1 MLRLAASALDKV
13 ANNFIMAEGIVV
25 EGKTV
30 EELEREIT
38 CGICQEHYTEPKVLP
53 CLHYYCKK
61 CVLRLALRTG
71 TGKPFSCPECRCE
84 ATLPEGGVDELK
96 TAFFVNRLKT
106 TVSTMERAHGKVEVK
121 CELCSDSGDKAEA
134 FCRQC
139 AMFIC
144 KDCVKQHKRLK
155 PFLTHEVAS
164 LEDLKQGRAKPIAVK
179 EGPDSVKCPD
189 HVEPLGVYCFTC
201 DMLICRDCTMKDH
214 RDHNFEFCKKAAA
227 TTKSNLLEKLE
238 PLKTQSSSLSHA
250 VEEVRSTK
258 QELEAQRDTVANTI
272 KTSFKELRDILDNR
286 ERELLGEAGRVVQE
300 KMDRLSV
307 QEKTLSLA
315 SAEVQSVV
323 DYTEQCV
330 RHCTDN
336 EVMGMHA
343 EIRRRI
349 ERDTD
354 ERCKSGRSLEPVEEV
369 DVGVE
374 VRCAEALQQ
383 LCQTQ
388 ANIIQLPIDPAMCT
402 VTMEDSTKHEVNKT
416 SHVTLITRLSSNK
429 ISRRH
434 CKVSCSL
441 RSLYK
446 NVITEC
452 KVGRTGA
459 GQYSIQCTPTVRG
472 RHELTVS
479 VDGQQVAGSPFPVFV
494 SIPPTQLGKPVKVWT
509 NITKPTGITVNSVG
523 EILVSEENGNII
535 KFDTEGNRR
544 TLVEQ
549 DRVNTLCEI
558 AVDGECNIYC
568 IDRNSNR
575 ILRCDQNG
583 GNIQVQEVKHVKKGQ
598 RSVAV
603 VGEEVMVCEKGIKG
617 TIMVYDKELNYAR
630 SIEHRDMGYVWAIS
644 ADSHGN
650 LYCADKNNAMIHVF
664 SNDGVFLRSFGSDE
678 KGEKKLALPLGL
690 CVSGHYVYVCNCDSD
705 DISVFTTDGVYVSS
719 FGQPGSN
726 EGDFD
731 YPISVCVDQDG
742 FVYVTDKFNIRVQ
755 CF

>member
-1 MLRLAASALDKV
+1 
-13 ANNFIMAEGIVV
+13 MAEGIVV

-38 CGICQEHYTEPKVLP
+38 CGICQEHYTEPKALP

-61 CVLRLALRTG
+61 CVLRLALKTG

-106 TVSTMERAHGKVEVK
+106 TVLTMERAHGKVEVK
-121 CELCSDSGDKAEA
+121 CELCSDSGDKTEA

-144 KDCVKQHKRLK
+144 KDCIKQHKRLK
-155 PFLTHEVAS
+155 TYLTHEVAS
-164 LEDLKQGRAKPIAVK
+164 LEDLKQGRAKPIVVK
-179 EGPDSVKCPD
+179 EDPASVKCPD
-189 HVEPLGVYCFTC
+189 HDEPLVIYCFDC
-201 DMLICRDCTMKDH
+201 DMLICRDCTLRDH
-214 RDHNFEFCKKAAA
+214 RDHDFEFSKKVAT

-238 PLKTQSSSLSHA
+238 PLKTHSSSLSHA
-250 VEEVRSTK
+250 VEEVRTTK
-258 QELEAQRDTVANTI
+258 KSLESQRDIVANTI

-286 ERELLGEAGRVVQE
+286 ERELIGEADRLIQE

-336 EVMGMHA
+336 EVMSTHA
-343 EIRRRI
+343 EIRRQI
-349 ERDTD
+349 EREID
-354 ERCKSGRSLEPVEEV
+354 ERSKFGRSLEPVEEV
-369 DVGVE
+369 DIGVE

-388 ANIIQLPIDPAMCT
+388 ANIIQLPIDPAKCT
-402 VTMEDSTKHEVNKT
+402 VTMDDSTKHEVNIT
-416 SHVTLITRLSSNK
+416 SHATLVTRLSSNK
-429 ISRRH
+429 IARRH

-441 RSLYK
+441 RSLYN
-446 NVITEC
+446 NVITVC
-452 KVGRTGA
+452 KVGQTGA

-509 NITKPTGITVNSVG
+509 NLTEPTGITVNSVG
-523 EILVSEENGNII
+523 EILVSELDGNII

-549 DRVNTLCEI
+549 NRVKDLRKI
-558 AVDGECNIYC
+558 AVDDEDNIYC
-568 IDRNSNR
+568 IQESSNT
-575 ILRCDQNG
+575 ILRCDTNG
-583 GNIQVQEVKHVKKGQ
+583 RNIQVQEVKHVKEGQ
-598 RSVAV
+598 SSLAV
-603 VGEEVMVCEKGIKG
+603 VGEEVMVCAMDNRG

-630 SIEHRDMGYVWAIS
+630 RIERRDMGYFMAIS
-644 ADSHGN
+644 ADNHGN
-650 LYCADKNNAMIHVF
+650 LYCADWDNAMVQVF
-664 SNDGVFLRSFGSDE
+664 SNDGVFLLSFGCDGKE
-678 KGEKKLALPLGL
+678 EKKVKGPMGV
-690 CVSGHYVYVCNCDSD
+690 CVSGHYVYLCNNVSNN
-705 DISVFTTDGVYVSS
+705 ISVFTTDGVYVTS
-719 FGQPGSN
+719 FGQRGSN
-726 EGDFD
+726 EGDFLFP
-731 YPISVCVDQDG
+731 YSVCVDQDG
-742 FVYVTDKFNIRVQ
+742 FVYVIDHCNNRVQ

>member
-1 MLRLAASALDKV
+1 
-13 ANNFIMAEGIVV
+13 MAEGIVV

-38 CGICQEHYTEPKVLP
+38 CGICQEHYTEPKALP

-71 TGKPFSCPECRCE
+71 TGKLFSCPECRCE
-84 ATLPEGGVDELK
+84 ASLPEGGVDELK

-155 PFLTHEVAS
+155 PFLTHEVAL
-164 LEDLKQGRAKPIAVK
+164 LEDLKQGRAKPIVVK
-179 EGPDSVKCPD
+179 EDPASVKCPD
-189 HVEPLGVYCFTC
+189 HDEPLVIYCFDC
-201 DMLICRDCTMKDH
+201 DTLICRDCTLRDH
-214 RDHNFEFCKKAAA
+214 RDHNFEFSKKVAA
-227 TTKSNLLEKLE
+227 TTKSNLLEKSE
-238 PLKTQSSSLSHA
+238 PLKTQRSSISHA
-250 VEEVRSTK
+250 VEEVRTTK

-272 KTSFKELRDILDNR
+272 KTSFKELHDILDNR
-286 ERELLGEAGRVVQE
+286 ERELLGEADRLLKE
-300 KMDRLSV
+300 KMNRLSV
-307 QEKTLSLA
+307 QEKNLSLA

-336 EVMGMHA
+336 EVMSMHA
-343 EIRRRI
+343 EIRRQI
-349 ERDTD
+349 ERGV
-354 ERCKSGRSLEPVEEV
+354 EEHSKSGKGLEPVEKV
-369 DVGVE
+369 DIGVE

-383 LCQTQ
+383 LCQTR
-388 ANIIQLPIDPAMCT
+388 ANIVQLPIDPAKCT

-416 SHVTLITRLSSNK
+416 SHATLVTRLSSNE
-429 ISRRH
+429 ISRSH
-434 CKVSCSL
+434 CKVTCSL
-441 RSLYK
+441 RSLYN

-452 KVGRTGA
+452 KVGQTGA

-509 NITKPTGITVNSVG
+509 NLTSPTGITVNSVG
-523 EILVSEENGNII
+523 EILVSEERGNII

-549 DRVNTLCEI
+549 YGVTNLRKI
-558 AVDGECNIYC
+558 AVDGEDNIYC
-568 IDRNSNR
+568 IKNTSNT
-575 ILRCDQNG
+575 ILRCDTNG
-583 GNIQVQEVKHVKKGQ
+583 RNIQTIEVKIGRKGQ
-598 RSVAV
+598 RGLVA
-603 VGEEVMVCEKGIKG
+603 VGEEVMVCVKDNRGAI
-617 TIMVYDKELNYAR
+617 IVYDKELNYMR
-630 SIEHRDMGYVWAIS
+630 SIDHRDMGYFWAIS

-650 LYCADKNNAMIHVF
+650 LYCADKDNSLIQVF
-664 SNDGVFLRSFGSDE
+664 SNDGVFLHSFGCDG
-678 KGEKKLALPLGL
+678 KGEKKVNGPWGL
-690 CVSGHYVYVCNCDSD
+690 CVSGHYVYVCNGGSHN
-705 DISVFTTDGVYVSS
+705 ISVFTTDGVYVTS
-719 FGQPGSN
+719 FCKRGCN
-726 EGDFD
+726 EGDF
-731 YPISVCVDQDG
+731 YLPYSVCVDQDG
-742 FVYVTDKFNIRVQ
+742 FVYVTDCSNSRVQ

>member
-1 MLRLAASALDKV
+1 MLHRV
-13 ANNFIMAEGIVV
+13 ANYFIMAEGIVV

-71 TGKPFSCPECRCE
+71 TGKPFSCPECRSE
-84 ATLPEGGVDELK
+84 ATLPEGGVDKLK

-144 KDCVKQHKRLK
+144 KNCIEHHKKLK
-155 PFLTHEVAS
+155 ILLTHEVAS
-164 LEDLKQGRAKPIAVK
+164 LEDLKQGRAKPIVVK
-179 EGPDSVKCPD
+179 EDPASVKCPD
-189 HVEPLGVYCFTC
+189 HDEPLVVYCFDC
-201 DMLICRDCTMKDH
+201 DTLICRDCTMKDH

-250 VEEVRSTK
+250 VEEVRTTK
-258 QELEAQRDTVANTI
+258 QELKAQRDTVANTI

-286 ERELLGEAGRVVQE
+286 ERELVGEADRLIQE
-300 KMDRLSV
+300 KTDRLSV
-307 QEKTLSLA
+307 QEKNLSLA

-336 EVMGMHA
+336 EVMSTHA

-349 ERDTD
+349 EREID
-354 ERCKSGRSLEPVEEV
+354 ECSKSGRSLEPVEEV
-369 DVGVE
+369 DIGVE

-388 ANIIQLPIDPAMCT
+388 ANIIQLPIDPTKCT

-416 SHVTLITRLSSNK
+416 SHATLVTRLSSNK
-429 ISRRH
+429 IARSH
-434 CKVSCSL
+434 CKMSCSL
-441 RSLYK
+441 RSLYN
-446 NVITEC
+446 NVISEC
-452 KVGRTGA
+452 KVDQTGA

-479 VDGQQVAGSPFPVFV
+479 VNGQQVAGSPFPVFV
-494 SIPPTQLGKPVKVWT
+494 SIPPTQLGKPVKVWKNLT
-509 NITKPTGITVNSVG
+509 RPTGITVNSVG
-523 EILVSEENGNII
+523 EILVSEWSGNII

-544 TLVEQ
+544 TLVKQ
-549 DRVNTLCEI
+549 GRVKDLCKI
-558 AVDGECNIYC
+558 AVDDEDNIYC
-568 IDRNSNR
+568 IEENSNR
-575 ILRCDQNG
+575 ILRCDRNG
-583 GNIQVQEVKHVKKGQ
+583 GNIQVQGVKHVKKEQWGL
-598 RSVAV
+598 AV
-603 VGEEVMVCEKGIKG
+603 VGEEVMVCLKDNRG
-617 TIMVYDKELNYAR
+617 TIMVYDKELNYVR
-630 SIEHRDMGYVWAIS
+630 CIEHRDIGNFWAIS
-644 ADSHGN
+644 ADSYGN
-650 LYCADKNNAMIHVF
+650 LYCADGDNAMIQVF
-664 SNDGVFLRSFGSDE
+664 SNNSVFRRSFGSDG
-678 KGEKKLALPLGL
+678 KGEKKVEKSCGL
-690 CVSGHYVYVCNCDSD
+690 CVSGHYVYVCNNGSSN
-705 DISVFTTDGVYVSS
+705 ISVFTTDGVYVTS
-719 FGQPGSN
+719 FGQHGSN
-726 EGDFD
+726 EGDFN
-731 YPISVCVDQDG
+731 YPLSVCVDQDE
-742 FVYVTDKFNIRVQ
+742 FVYVTDHINNRVQ

>member
-1 MLRLAASALDKV
+1 
-13 ANNFIMAEGIVV
+13 MAEGIVV

-53 CLHYYCKK
+53 CLHYYCKN

-71 TGKPFSCPECRCE
+71 TGEPFSCPECRCE
-84 ATLPEGGVDELK
+84 ATLPKGGVDELK

-121 CELCSDSGDKAEA
+121 CELCSDSRDKAEA

-144 KDCVKQHKRLK
+144 KNCIEQHKKLK
-155 PFLTHEVAS
+155 NFLTHEVAS
-164 LEDLKQGRAKPIAVK
+164 LEDLKQGRAKPIVVK
-179 EGPDSVKCPD
+179 EDPASVKCSD
-189 HVEPLGVYCFTC
+189 HDEPLVIYCFDC
-201 DMLICRDCTMKDH
+201 DTLICRDCTMKDH
-214 RDHNFEFCKKAAA
+214 KDHNFEFCKKAAA
-227 TTKSNLLEKLE
+227 TTKSNLLETLE

-250 VEEVRSTK
+250 VEEVRTTK
-258 QELEAQRDTVANTI
+258 QELETERETVANTI

-286 ERELLGEAGRVVQE
+286 ERELLGEADRLGQK

-307 QEKTLSLA
+307 QEKTMSLA

-336 EVMGMHA
+336 EVMSTHA

-349 ERDTD
+349 ER
-354 ERCKSGRSLEPVEEV
+354 EIKEHSKSGRSMESVEDV
-369 DVGVE
+369 DIGVE
-374 VRCAEALQQ
+374 VRCDAALQQ

-388 ANIIQLPIDPAMCT
+388 ANIIQLSIDPAKCT

-416 SHVTLITRLSSNK
+416 SHATLVTRLSSNK

-441 RSLYK
+441 RSLYN
-446 NVITEC
+446 NVVTEC

-459 GQYSIQCTPTVRG
+459 GQYSIQCTSTVRG
-472 RHELTVS
+472 RHALTVS

-494 SIPPTQLGKPVKVWT
+494 SIPPTQLGKHVKVWT
-509 NITKPTGITVNSVG
+509 NLTEPTGITVNSVG
-523 EILVSEENGNII
+523 EIQVTEYSGNII

-544 TLVEQ
+544 TLVKQ
-549 DRVNTLCEI
+549 NRVKDLRKI
-558 AVDGECNIYC
+558 AVDGEDNIYC
-568 IDRNSNR
+568 IDSNSNR
-575 ILRCDQNG
+575 ILRCDRNG
-583 GNIQVQEVKHVKKGQ
+583 GNYLVQEVKHVKEGQ
-598 RSVAV
+598 RGLAV
-603 VGEEVMVCEKGIKG
+603 VGEEVMVCVKDNRG
-617 TIMVYDKELNYAR
+617 TIMVYDKELNYVR
-630 SIEHRDMGYVWAIS
+630 RIEHRDMGYFYAVS

-650 LYCADKNNAMIHVF
+650 LYCADWDNAMVQVF
-664 SNDGVFLRSFGSDE
+664 SNDGVFLRSFGSDG
-678 KGEKKLALPLGL
+678 KGEKKKKWPCGL
-690 CVSGHYVYVCNCDSD
+690 CVSGHYVYVCNFGSCN
-705 DISVFTTDGVYVSS
+705 ISVFTTDGVYVTS
-719 FGQPGSN
+719 FGQYGSN
-726 EGDFD
+726 EGDFNF
-731 YPISVCVDQDG
+731 PRSVCVDQDG
-742 FVYVTDKFNIRVQ
+742 FVYVTDYYNNRVQ

>member
-1 MLRLAASALDKV
+1 
-13 ANNFIMAEGIVV
+13 MAEGIVV

-84 ATLPEGGVDELK
+84 ATLPESGVDELK

-106 TVSTMERAHGKVEVK
+106 TVQTMERAHGKMEVK
-121 CELCSDSGDKAEA
+121 CELCSDTVDKAEA

-144 KDCVKQHKRLK
+144 KDCIKQHKRLK
-155 PFLTHEVAS
+155 TYLTHEVAS
-164 LEDLKQGRAKPIAVK
+164 LEDLKQGRAKPIVVK
-179 EGPDSVKCPD
+179 EDPASVKCPD
-189 HVEPLGVYCFTC
+189 HDEPLVIYCFDC
-201 DMLICRDCTMKDH
+201 DTLICRDCTLRDH
-214 RDHNFEFCKKAAA
+214 RDHNFEFSKKVAA
-227 TTKSNLLEKLE
+227 TTKSNLLEKLQ

-250 VEEVRSTK
+250 VEEVRTAK

-286 ERELLGEAGRVVQE
+286 ERELLGEADRLIQE

-336 EVMGMHA
+336 EVMSTHT

-349 ERDTD
+349 ER
-354 ERCKSGRSLEPVEEV
+354 EIKEHSKSGRSLEPLEKV
-369 DVGVE
+369 DIGVE

-388 ANIIQLPIDPAMCT
+388 ANIIQLIDPAKCT
-402 VTMEDSTKHEVNKT
+402 VTMEDSTKYEVNET
-416 SHVTLITRLSSNK
+416 SHATLVTRLSSNK
-429 ISRRH
+429 IARRH

-441 RSLYK
+441 RSLYN

-452 KVGRTGA
+452 KVGQPGA

-479 VDGQQVAGSPFPVFV
+479 VDGQQVVGSPFPVFV
-494 SIPPTQLGKPVKVWT
+494 SIPPTQLGMPVKVWT
-509 NITKPTGITVNSVG
+509 NLTGPTGITVNSVG
-523 EILVSEENGNII
+523 EILVSEERGTII
-535 KFDTEGNRR
+535 KLDTEGNRR
-544 TLVEQ
+544 TFVEQ
-549 DRVNTLCEI
+549 NRMNDLHKI
-558 AVDGECNIYC
+558 AVDGEDNIYC
-568 IDRNSNR
+568 IENSSNK
-575 ILRCDQNG
+575 ILRCGQNG
-583 GNIQVQEVKHVKKGQ
+583 GNIQMQEIKHGKKGH
-598 RSVAV
+598 RCLAV
-603 VGEEVMVCEKGIKG
+603 VGDEVMVCVADNRS
-617 TIMVYDKELNYAR
+617 TIMVYDKELNYVR
-630 SIEHRDMGYVWAIS
+630 SIEHRDMGCFGAIS
-644 ADSHGN
+644 ADSHGK
-650 LYCADKNNAMIHVF
+650 LYCADFDNAMIQVF
-664 SNDGVFLRSFGSDE
+664 SNDGVFMRSFGSDG
-678 KGEKKLALPLGL
+678 KGEKKVKWPWGL
-690 CVSGHYVYVCNCDSD
+690 CVSGHYVYVCNYGSYNN
-705 DISVFTTDGVYVSS
+705 ISVFTTDGVYVTS
-719 FGQPGSN
+719 FGQHGSD
-726 EGDFD
+726 EGDFNW
-731 YPISVCVDQDG
+731 PHSVCVDQDG
-742 FVYVTDKFNIRVQ
+742 FVYVTDYYNNRVQ

>member
-1 MLRLAASALDKV
+1 
-13 ANNFIMAEGIVV
+13 MAEGIVV

-38 CGICQEHYTEPKVLP
+38 CSIYQEHYTEPKVLP
-53 CLHYYCKK
+53 CLHYYCNK

-144 KDCVKQHKRLK
+144 KDCIKQHKRLK
-155 PFLTHEVAS
+155 TYLSHEVAS

-179 EGPDSVKCPD
+179 EPPTKSCPNHD
-189 HVEPLGVYCFTC
+189 EPLIIYCFDC
-201 DMLICRDCTMKDH
+201 ESLICHHCTVKDH
-214 RDHNFEFCKKAAA
+214 RDHNFEFCKIASSK
-227 TTKSNLLEKLE
+227 TKQNLLENLN
-238 PLKTQSSSLSHA
+238 PLKSQRESVAKAIDNVQTSMLELKAQGGSVASSIQTSFTDLREILDKH
-250 VEEVRSTK
+250 E
-258 QELEAQRDTVANTI
+258 QELLVEA
-272 KTSFKELRDILDNR
+272 
-286 ERELLGEAGRVVQE
+286 AGIVQQ
-300 KMDRLSV
+300 KIDRLSV

-323 DYTEQCV
+323 DYTKQCV

-336 EVMGMHA
+336 EVMSTHA

-349 ERDTD
+349 ER
-354 ERCKSGRSLEPVEEV
+354 EIKENGKSGRSLEPVEDV

-388 ANIIQLPIDPAMCT
+388 ANIIQLPIDPAKCT

-416 SHVTLITRLSSNK
+416 SHATLVTRLSSNK
-429 ISRRH
+429 ILRRH

-441 RSLYK
+441 RSLYN

-452 KVGRTGA
+452 KVGQTGA

-472 RHELTVS
+472 CHELTVS
-479 VDGQQVAGSPFPVFV
+479 VDEQQVAGSPFPVFV

-509 NITKPTGITVNSVG
+509 NLTGPTGITVNSVG
-523 EILVSEENGNII
+523 EILVSEMKGNII

-544 TLVEQ
+544 TIVQ
-549 DRVNTLCEI
+549 QVRVNNLRKI
-558 AVDGECNIYC
+558 AVDGEDNIYC
-568 IDRNSNR
+568 IDQNSNM
-575 ILRCDQNG
+575 ILRCDRKDG
-583 GNIQVQEVKHVKKGQ
+583 IQVREVKHVNKGQ
-598 RSVAV
+598 RGLAV
-603 VGEEVMVCEKGIKG
+603 LGEEVMVCAMDNKG
-617 TIMVYDKELNYAR
+617 TIMVYDKELNYVR
-630 SIEHRDMGYVWAIS
+630 RIEHRDMGYFWAIS

-650 LYCADKNNAMIHVF
+650 LYCADNDNSLIQVF
-664 SNDGVFLRSFGSDE
+664 SNDGVFLRSFGCDGKGKE
-678 KGEKKLALPLGL
+678 KVKGPCGL
-690 CVSGHYVYVCNCDSD
+690 CVSGHYVYVCNDSYSNF
-705 DISVFTTDGVYVSS
+705 SVFTTDGVYVTS
-719 FGQPGSN
+719 FSQYGN
-726 EGDFD
+726 NKGDFNW
-731 YPISVCVDQDG
+731 PLSVCVDQDG
-742 FVYVTDKFNIRVQ
+742 FVYVTDYYNNRVQ

>member
-1 MLRLAASALDKV
+1 MLHRV
-13 ANNFIMAEGIVV
+13 ANHYIMAEGIVV

-53 CLHYYCKK
+53 YLHYYCKK

-121 CELCSDSGDKAEA
+121 CELCSDSVDKAEA

-144 KDCVKQHKRLK
+144 KNCIEHHKRLK
-155 PFLTHEVAS
+155 PFLTHEVA
-164 LEDLKQGRAKPIAVK
+164 LLDDLKQGRAKPIVVK
-179 EGPDSVKCPD
+179 EDPVSVKCPD
-189 HVEPLGVYCFTC
+189 HDEPLVIYCFDC
-201 DMLICRDCTMKDH
+201 DTLICRDCTLRDH
-214 RDHNFEFCKKAAA
+214 RDHNFEFSKKVAA

-250 VEEVRSTK
+250 VEEVRNTR
-258 QELEAQRDTVANTI
+258 QELEAQQVAVANTI
-272 KTSFKELRDILDNR
+272 KTSIRELRDILDNR
-286 ERELLGEAGRVVQE
+286 ERELLGETDRLIQE

-307 QEKTLSLA
+307 QEKTLSLD
-315 SAEVQSVV
+315 SAEVQNVV

-336 EVMGMHA
+336 EVMSMHA

-349 ERDTD
+349 EREID
-354 ERCKSGRSLEPVEEV
+354 EHSKSGRSLEPVEEV
-369 DVGVE
+369 DIGVE

-383 LCQTQ
+383 LCQTH
-388 ANIIQLPIDPAMCT
+388 AYIIQLPIDPAMCT

-416 SHVTLITRLSSNK
+416 SYATLVTRLSSNK

-441 RSLYK
+441 RSLYN

-452 KVGRTGA
+452 KVDQTGA

-479 VDGQQVAGSPFPVFV
+479 VDEQQVAGSPFPVFV

-509 NITKPTGITVNSVG
+509 NLTRPTGITLNSVG
-523 EILVSEENGNII
+523 EILVSEWRGNII
-535 KFDTEGNRR
+535 KFDTDGNRR

-549 DRVNTLCEI
+549 NRVNTLCKI
-558 AVDGECNIYC
+558 AVDDEDNIYC
-568 IDRNSNR
+568 MKETTNR
-575 ILRCDQNG
+575 ILRCDRNG
-583 GNIQVQEVKHVKKGQ
+583 GNIQVQEIKHEKHGQ
-598 RSVAV
+598 RGLAV
-603 VGEEVMVCEKGIKG
+603 VREEVMVGVVDNRG
-617 TIMVYDKELNYAR
+617 TIMVYDKELNYVR
-630 SIEHRDMGYVWAIS
+630 SIEHRDMGFLVAIS
-644 ADSHGN
+644 ADSYGN
-650 LYCADKNNAMIHVF
+650 LYCADNDNAMIQVF
-664 SNDGVFLRSFGSDE
+664 SNDGVFLRSFGCDG
-678 KGEKKLALPLGL
+678 KGEKKVKRPWGL
-690 CVSGHYVYVCNCDSD
+690 CVSGHYVYVCNYGSYN
-705 DISVFTTDGVYVSS
+705 ISVFTTDGVYVSS
-719 FGQPGSN
+719 FGWCGRN
-726 EGDFD
+726 EGDFN
-731 YPISVCVDQDG
+731 YPHSVCLDQDG
-742 FVYVTDKFNIRVQ
+742 FVYVTDKSNNRVL

>member
-1 MLRLAASALDKV
+1 
-13 ANNFIMAEGIVV
+13 MAEGIVV

-71 TGKPFSCPECRCE
+71 TGEPFSCPECRCE
-84 ATLPEGGVDELK
+84 ATLPEGGVDEFK

-106 TVSTMERAHGKVEVK
+106 TVLTMERAHGKVEVK

-144 KDCVKQHKRLK
+144 KNCIEQHKKLK
-155 PFLTHEVAS
+155 ILLTHEVAS
-164 LEDLKQGRAKPIAVK
+164 LEDLKQGRAKPIAISVK
-179 EGPDSVKCPD
+179 EPPTKSCPNHD
-189 HVEPLGVYCFTC
+189 EPLIIYCFDC
-201 DMLICRDCTMKDH
+201 ESLICHHCTVKDH
-214 RDHNFEFCKKAAA
+214 RDHNFEFCKIASSK
-227 TTKSNLLEKLE
+227 TKQNLLENLN
-238 PLKTQSSSLSHA
+238 PLKSQRESLMKAIDNVQTSLLELKAQGGSVASSI
-250 VEEVRSTK
+250 
-258 QELEAQRDTVANTI
+258 Q
-272 KTSFKELRDILDNR
+272 TSFKDLREILDNH
-286 ERELLGEAGRVVQE
+286 EQELLVEAAGIVQQKMDKLSIQE
-300 KMDRLSV
+300 KN
-307 QEKTLSLA
+307 LSLA

-336 EVMGMHA
+336 EVMSTHA

-349 ERDTD
+349 ER
-354 ERCKSGRSLEPVEEV
+354 EIKENSKSGRSLEPVEDV

-388 ANIIQLPIDPAMCT
+388 ANIIQLIDLAKCT
-402 VTMEDSTKHEVNKT
+402 VTMDDTTKHKVKKISNA
-416 SHVTLITRLSSNK
+416 TLVTRLSSNK
-429 ISRRH
+429 ILRRH

-441 RSLYK
+441 RSLYN

-452 KVGRTGA
+452 KVGQTGA

-494 SIPPTQLGKPVKVWT
+494 SIPPTQLGKPVKVWKNFT
-509 NITKPTGITVNSVG
+509 EPTGITVNSVG
-523 EILVSEENGNII
+523 EILVSEDRGYII

-544 TLVEQ
+544 TLVKQ
-549 DRVNTLCEI
+549 GRVKNLRKI
-558 AVDGECNIYC
+558 AVDGENKIYC
-568 IDRNSNR
+568 IEEISNT

-583 GNIQVQEVKHVKKGQ
+583 GYIQVQEVKHGKNGQ
-598 RSVAV
+598 RGLAV
-603 VGEEVMVCEKGIKG
+603 VGKEVMVCVKDNRGI
-617 TIMVYDKELNYAR
+617 IMVYDKELNYVR
-630 SIEHRDMGYVWAIS
+630 SIEHRDMGHFLAIS

-650 LYCADKNNAMIHVF
+650 LYCADYDNAMIQVF
-664 SNDGVFLRSFGSDE
+664 SNDGVFLRSFGCDG
-678 KGEKKLALPLGL
+678 KGEKKVKRPWGL
-690 CVSGHYVYVCNCDSD
+690 CVSGHYVYVCNYGSNN
-705 DISVFTTDGVYVSS
+705 ISVFTTDGVYVTS
-719 FGQPGSN
+719 FGQCGSN
-726 EGDFD
+726 EGDFNF
-731 YPISVCVDQDG
+731 PHSVCVDQDG
-742 FVYVTDKFNIRVQ
+742 FVYVTDYNRVQ

>member
-1 MLRLAASALDKV
+1 
-13 ANNFIMAEGIVV
+13 MAEGIVV

-121 CELCSDSGDKAEA
+121 CELCSDSVDKAEA

-144 KDCVKQHKRLK
+144 KNCIEQHKKLK
-155 PFLTHEVAS
+155 ILLTHEVAS
-164 LEDLKQGRAKPIAVK
+164 LEDLKQGRAKPIVVK
-179 EGPDSVKCPD
+179 EDPASVKCPD
-189 HVEPLGVYCFTC
+189 HDEPLVIYCFDC
-201 DMLICRDCTMKDH
+201 DTLICRDCTLRDH
-214 RDHNFEFCKKAAA
+214 RDHNFEFSKKVAA
-227 TTKSNLLEKLE
+227 TTKNNLLEKLE
-238 PLKTQSSSLSHA
+238 PLKTQRSSLSHA
-250 VEEVRSTK
+250 VEEVRTTK
-258 QELEAQRDTVANTI
+258 QELDAQRDTVANSI
-272 KTSFKELRDILDNR
+272 KTSIRELRDILDNR
-286 ERELLGEAGRVVQE
+286 ERELLGEADRLVLE

-330 RHCTDN
+330 RHSSNN
-336 EVMGMHA
+336 EIMSMHT

-349 ERDTD
+349 EREID
-354 ERCKSGRSLEPVEEV
+354 ECSKSGRSLEPVEEV

-388 ANIIQLPIDPAMCT
+388 IDITQLPIDPAKCT
-402 VTMEDSTKHEVNKT
+402 VTMEDSTEHEVNET
-416 SHVTLITRLSSNK
+416 SHATLVTRLSNNK

-434 CKVSCSL
+434 CKVACSL
-441 RSLYK
+441 RSLYN

-452 KVGRTGA
+452 MVDQTGA

-509 NITKPTGITVNSVG
+509 NLTCPTGITVNSVG
-523 EILVSEENGNII
+523 EILVSEQSGNII

-549 DRVNTLCEI
+549 NKVNKLRKI
-558 AVDGECNIYC
+558 AVDGEDNIYS
-568 IDRNSNR
+568 INENSNK
-575 ILRCDQNG
+575 ILRCDRNG
-583 GNIQVQEVKHVKKGQ
+583 GNIQVQEVKHMKKRQ
-598 RSVAV
+598 RGLAV
-603 VGEEVMVCEKGIKG
+603 VGEEVMVSVKDNKG
-617 TIMVYDKELNYAR
+617 TIMVYNKELNYLR
-630 SIEHRDMGYVWAIS
+630 SIEHSDMGYFYAVS

-650 LYCADKNNAMIHVF
+650 LYCADRNNAMVQVF
-664 SNDGVFLRSFGSDE
+664 SNDGVFLRSFGCDG
-678 KGEKKLALPLGL
+678 KGEKKVKVPWGL
-690 CVSGHYVYVCNCDSD
+690 CVSGHYVYVCNAAYGFFN
-705 DISVFTTDGVYVSS
+705 ISVFTIDGVYVTS
-719 FGQPGSN
+719 FGQRGSN
-726 EGDFD
+726 EGDFN
-731 YPISVCVDQDG
+731 YPHSVCIDQDG
-742 FVYVTDKFNIRVQ
+742 FVYVTDYYNNRVQ
-755 CF
+755 YF

>member
-1 MLRLAASALDKV
+1 
-13 ANNFIMAEGIVV
+13 MAEGIVV

-121 CELCSDSGDKAEA
+121 CELCSDSVDKAEA

-144 KDCVKQHKRLK
+144 KNCIEHHKRLK
-155 PFLTHEVAS
+155 PFLTHEVA
-164 LEDLKQGRAKPIAVK
+164 LLDDLKQGRAKPIVVK
-179 EGPDSVKCPD
+179 EDPVSVKCPD
-189 HVEPLGVYCFTC
+189 HDEPLVIYCFDC
-201 DMLICRDCTMKDH
+201 DTLICRDCTLRDH
-214 RDHNFEFCKKAAA
+214 RDHNFEFSKKVPA

-250 VEEVRSTK
+250 VEEVRNTK
-258 QELEAQRDTVANTI
+258 QELKAQRDTVANTI
-272 KTSFKELRDILDNR
+272 KTSFKELHDILDNR
-286 ERELLGEAGRVVQE
+286 ERELLGEADRLVQE

-307 QEKTLSLA
+307 QEKNLSLA

-330 RHCTDN
+330 RNCTDN
-336 EVMGMHA
+336 EVMSTHT
-343 EIRRRI
+343 EIRSRI
-349 ERDTD
+349 ER
-354 ERCKSGRSLEPVEEV
+354 EIKEHNKSGRSLEPVDEV
-369 DVGVE
+369 DIGME
-374 VRCAEALQQ
+374 VRCTEALQQ

-388 ANIIQLPIDPAMCT
+388 ANIIKLRIDPAKCT
-402 VTMEDSTKHEVNKT
+402 VTMENSTKHEVNKT
-416 SHVTLITRLSSNK
+416 SHATLVTRLSSNK
-429 ISRRH
+429 IPRRH

-441 RSLYK
+441 RSLY
-446 NVITEC
+446 NTVITEC
-452 KVGRTGA
+452 KVGQTGA

-509 NITKPTGITVNSVG
+509 NLTWPTGITVNSVG
-523 EILVSEENGNII
+523 EILVSEEDGYII
-535 KFDTEGNRR
+535 KIDTEGNRR
-544 TLVEQ
+544 TLIEQ
-549 DRVNTLCEI
+549 KRMNTLYNI
-558 AVDGECNIYC
+558 AVDGEDNIYC
-568 IDRNSNR
+568 IEETSNK
-575 ILRCDQNG
+575 ILRCDRNG
-583 GNIQVQEVKHVKKGQ
+583 GNYQVQEVKHVKKGQ
-598 RSVAV
+598 RGLAV
-603 VGEEVMVCEKGIKG
+603 VGEEVMVCGKDNRG
-617 TIMVYDKELNYAR
+617 TIMVYNKELNYMR
-630 SIEHRDMGYVWAIS
+630 RIEHRDMGYFWAIS
-644 ADSHGN
+644 ADSHGS
-650 LYCADKNNAMIHVF
+650 LYCADRDNAMIQVF
-664 SNDGVFLRSFGSDE
+664 SNDGVFLCSFGSDG
-678 KGEKKLALPLGL
+678 KGEKKVKIPWGL
-690 CVSGHYVYVCNCDSD
+690 CVSGHYVYVCNYGFCN
-705 DISVFTTDGVYVSS
+705 ISVFTTDGVYVTSFSS
-719 FGQPGSN
+719 IKIDPH
-726 EGDFD
+726 
-731 YPISVCVDQDG
+731 SVCVDQDG
-742 FVYVTDKFNIRVQ
+742 FVYVTDYSNGRVH

>member
-1 MLRLAASALDKV
+1 MLHRV
-13 ANNFIMAEGIVV
+13 ANHFIMAEGIVV

-38 CGICQEHYTEPKVLP
+38 CVICQEHYTEPKVLP

-84 ATLPEGGVDELK
+84 TTLPEGGVDELK

-106 TVSTMERAHGKVEVK
+106 TVSTMERAYGKVEVK
-121 CELCSDSGDKAEA
+121 CELCSNFGEQAEA

-144 KDCVKQHKRLK
+144 KNCIEQHKNLK
-155 PFLTHEVAS
+155 ILLTHEVAS
-164 LEDLKQGRAKPIAVK
+164 LEDLKQGRAKPIIVK
-179 EGPDSVKCPD
+179 EDPASVKCPD
-189 HVEPLGVYCFTC
+189 HDEPLVIYCFDC
-201 DMLICRDCTMKDH
+201 DMLICRDCTMRDH
-214 RDHNFEFCKKAAA
+214 RDHNFEFCKKVAA

-250 VEEVRSTK
+250 VEEVRTTK
-258 QELEAQRDTVANTI
+258 QELETERNTVANTI

-286 ERELLGEAGRVVQE
+286 ERELLGEADRLVQE

-336 EVMGMHA
+336 EVMSTHT
-343 EIRRRI
+343 ETRSRI
-349 ERDTD
+349 EREIKEHD
-354 ERCKSGRSLEPVEEV
+354 KSWRSLEPVVEV
-369 DVGVE
+369 DIGME

-388 ANIIQLPIDPAMCT
+388 ANIIQLPIDPSKCT
-402 VTMEDSTKHEVNKT
+402 LTMEGSTKHEVNKT
-416 SHVTLITRLSSNK
+416 SHATLVTRLSSNK
-429 ISRRH
+429 IARRH

-441 RSLYK
+441 RSLYN

-452 KVGRTGA
+452 KVGQTGA

-494 SIPPTQLGKPVKVWT
+494 SIPSTQLGKPVKVWT
-509 NITKPTGITVNSVG
+509 NLTWPTGITPNSVG
-523 EILVSEENGNII
+523 EILVLEYRGNII

-544 TLVEQ
+544 ILVEQ
-549 DRVNTLCEI
+549 NRVINLLKI
-558 AVDGECNIYC
+558 AVDDEDNIYC
-568 IDRNSNR
+568 IEETSNR
-575 ILRCDQNG
+575 ILRCDRNG
-583 GNIQVQEVKHVKKGQ
+583 GNIQVQEIKHVKHAQGGL
-598 RSVAV
+598 AV
-603 VGEEVMVCEKGIKG
+603 VREEVMVGVVDNKG
-617 TIMVYDKELNYAR
+617 TIMVYDKELNY
-630 SIEHRDMGYVWAIS
+630 V
-644 ADSHGN
+644 
-650 LYCADKNNAMIHVF
+650 
-664 SNDGVFLRSFGSDE
+664 
-678 KGEKKLALPLGL
+678 
-690 CVSGHYVYVCNCDSD
+690 
-705 DISVFTTDGVYVSS
+705 
-719 FGQPGSN
+719 
-726 EGDFD
+726 
-731 YPISVCVDQDG
+731 
-742 FVYVTDKFNIRVQ
+742 
-755 CF
+755 

>member
-1 MLRLAASALDKV
+1 
-13 ANNFIMAEGIVV
+13 MAEGIVV

-71 TGKPFSCPECRCE
+71 TGNPFSCPECRCE

-144 KDCVKQHKRLK
+144 KNCIDHHKKLK
-155 PFLTHEVAS
+155 ILLTHEVAS
-164 LEDLKQGRAKPIAVK
+164 LEDLKQGRAKPIVVK
-179 EGPDSVKCPD
+179 EDPASVKCPD
-189 HVEPLGVYCFTC
+189 HDEPLVVHCFDC
-201 DMLICRDCTMKDH
+201 DTLICRDCIMKDH

-238 PLKTQSSSLSHA
+238 PLKTQSSSLSRA
-250 VEEVRSTK
+250 VEEVRTTK

-286 ERELLGEAGRVVQE
+286 ERELLGEADRLVQE
-300 KMDRLSV
+300 KMDRLSL

-336 EVMGMHA
+336 EVMSTHS

-349 ERDTD
+349 EREID
-354 ERCKSGRSLEPVEEV
+354 ELSKPGRSLEPM
-369 DVGVE
+369 DIGVE

-388 ANIIQLPIDPAMCT
+388 AYIIQLPIDPAKCT
-402 VTMEDSTKHEVNKT
+402 VTMEDSTKHEVNKA
-416 SHVTLITRLSSNK
+416 SNATLVTRLSSNK
-429 ISRRH
+429 ILRRH

-441 RSLYK
+441 RSLYN
-446 NVITEC
+446 NVVTEC
-452 KVGRTGA
+452 KVGQTGA

-479 VDGQQVAGSPFPVFV
+479 VDEQQVAGSPFPVFV

-509 NITKPTGITVNSVG
+509 NLTWLTGITVNSVG
-523 EILVSEENGNII
+523 EILVSEHRGNII

-544 TLVEQ
+544 ILVEQ
-549 DRVNTLCEI
+549 NRVINLRKIE
-558 AVDGECNIYC
+558 VDGEDNIYC
-568 IDRNSNR
+568 INETSSTIMRCDRNGR
-575 ILRCDQNG
+575 
-583 GNIQVQEVKHVKKGQ
+583 NIQVQEVKHVNVGQ
-598 RSVAV
+598 RGLAV
-603 VGEEVMVCEKGIKG
+603 VGEEVMVCENSNRGS
-617 TIMVYDKELNYAR
+617 IMVYDKELNYVR
-630 SIEHRDMGYVWAIS
+630 RIEHRDMGYFLAIS
-644 ADSHGN
+644 ADNHGN
-650 LYCADKNNAMIHVF
+650 LYCADNNNSIIQVF
-664 SNDGVFLRSFGSDE
+664 SNDGVFLLSFGCDG
-678 KGEKKLALPLGL
+678 KGEEKVKVPWGL
-690 CVSGHYVYVCNCDSD
+690 CVSGHYVYVCNNGSYN
-705 DISVFTTDGVYVSS
+705 ISVFTTDGVYVTS
-719 FGQPGSN
+719 FGQRGSK
-726 EGDFD
+726 EGDFGN
-731 YPISVCVDQDG
+731 PHSVCVDQDG
-742 FVYVTDKFNIRVQ
+742 FVYVTDHSIAEFNVSNVNCVLVVRKMKFI
-755 CF
+755 

>member
-1 MLRLAASALDKV
+1 MLHRV
-13 ANNFIMAEGIVV
+13 ANHYIMAEGIVV

-121 CELCSDSGDKAEA
+121 CELCSDSVDKAEA

-144 KDCVKQHKRLK
+144 KDCIKQHKRLK
-155 PFLTHEVAS
+155 TYLTHEVAS

-179 EGPDSVKCPD
+179 EPPIKTCPNHD
-189 HVEPLGVYCFTC
+189 EPLIIYCFDC
-201 DMLICRDCTMKDH
+201 ESLICHHCTVKDH
-214 RDHNFEFCKKAAA
+214 RDHDFEFCKIAS
-227 TTKSNLLEKLE
+227 TKTKQNLLENLS
-238 PLKTQSSSLSHA
+238 PLKIQRESLA
-250 VEEVRSTK
+250 KAIDNIQTTK
-258 QELEAQRDTVANTI
+258 QELKAQGGSVASSI
-272 KTSFKELRDILDNR
+272 QTSFKELREILDMC
-286 ERELLGEAGRVVQE
+286 EQELLGEAAGKVKQ
-300 KMDRLSV
+300 KMDKLSV
-307 QEKTLSLA
+307 QEKNFSLA

-330 RHCTDN
+330 RHCTNN
-336 EVMGMHA
+336 EVMSTHA

-349 ERDTD
+349 ER
-354 ERCKSGRSLEPVEEV
+354 EIKEHSKSGRSLEPVEEV
-369 DVGVE
+369 DIGVE

-383 LCQTQ
+383 LCQTH
-388 ANIIQLPIDPAMCT
+388 ANIIQSPIDPAECT
-402 VTMEDSTKHEVNKT
+402 VTMEDSTKHEVDKT
-416 SHVTLITRLSSNK
+416 SHATLVTRLSSNK
-429 ISRRH
+429 ILRRH

-441 RSLYK
+441 RSLYS

-452 KVGRTGA
+452 KVGQTGA

-494 SIPPTQLGKPVKVWT
+494 SIHPTQLSKPVKVWT
-509 NITKPTGITVNSVG
+509 KLHQPTGITVNSVG
-523 EILVSEENGNII
+523 EILVSEEDGNII
-535 KFDTEGNRR
+535 KFDTEGNKR

-549 DRVNTLCEI
+549 NRVNTLRKI
-558 AVDGECNIYC
+558 AVDGEDNIYC
-568 IDRNSNR
+568 INGESNR
-575 ILRCDQNG
+575 ILRCDRNV
-583 GNIQVQEVKHVKKGQ
+583 GNIRVQEVKHVNKGQ
-598 RSVAV
+598 RGLLV
-603 VGEEVMVCEKGIKG
+603 VGEEVMVCVKYNRGA
-617 TIMVYDKELNYAR
+617 IMVYDKELSYVR
-630 SIEHRDMGYVWAIS
+630 SIEHRDMGYFWAIS

-650 LYCADKNNAMIHVF
+650 LYCADYDNAMIQVF
-664 SNDGVFLRSFGSDE
+664 SNDGVFLHSFGSDG
-678 KGEKKLALPLGL
+678 KGEKKVKSPWGL
-690 CVSGHYVYVCNCDSD
+690 CVSGHYVYVCNNGSSN
-705 DISVFTTDGVYVSS
+705 ISVFTTDGVYVTS
-719 FGQPGSN
+719 FGQRGSN
-726 EGDFD
+726 EGDFNLP
-731 YPISVCVDQDG
+731 YSVCVDQDG
-742 FVYVTDKFNIRVQ
+742 FVYVTDHYNSRVQ

>member
-1 MLRLAASALDKV
+1 
-13 ANNFIMAEGIVV
+13 MAESIVV

-38 CGICQEHYTEPKVLP
+38 CGICQEHYTEPKALP

-61 CVLRLALRTG
+61 CVLGLALRTG

-144 KDCVKQHKRLK
+144 NNCIEHHKKLK
-155 PFLTHEVAS
+155 ILLTHEVAS
-164 LEDLKQGRAKPIAVK
+164 LEDLKQGRAKPIVMK
-179 EGPDSVKCPD
+179 EDPASVKCPD
-189 HVEPLGVYCFTC
+189 HDEPLVIYCFDC
-201 DMLICRDCTMKDH
+201 DALICRDCTLRDH

-227 TTKSNLLEKLE
+227 TTKTNLLEKLE

-250 VEEVRSTK
+250 VEEVRTTK

-286 ERELLGEAGRVVQE
+286 ERELLGGAERLVQE

-307 QEKTLSLA
+307 QEKTFSLA

-336 EVMGMHA
+336 EVMSTHA
-343 EIRRRI
+343 EIRGRI
-349 ERDTD
+349 EREIDK
-354 ERCKSGRSLEPVEEV
+354 RSKSRRSLKPVEEV

-402 VTMEDSTKHEVNKT
+402 VTMEDSTKYVVNKP
-416 SHVTLITRLSSNK
+416 SHATLVTRLSSNK

-441 RSLYK
+441 RSLY
-446 NVITEC
+446 NNIITEC
-452 KVGRTGA
+452 KVGQTGA
-459 GQYSIQCTPTVRG
+459 GQYSIQCTHTVRG

-509 NITKPTGITVNSVG
+509 NLTTPTGITMNSIG
-523 EILVSEENGNII
+523 EILVSEWSGNII

-549 DRVNTLCEI
+549 VRLNDLRKI
-558 AVDGECNIYC
+558 AVDDEDNVYC
-568 IDRNSNR
+568 IDQNSNR
-575 ILRCDQNG
+575 ILRCDRNG
-583 GNIQVQEVKHVKKGQ
+583 GNIQVQEVKHVKEGQ
-598 RSVAV
+598 RGLAV
-603 VGEEVMVCEKGIKG
+603 VGEEVMVCVRDNSG
-617 TIMVYDKELNYAR
+617 TIMVYDKELNYVR
-630 SIEHRDMGYVWAIS
+630 SIEHRDMGYFWAIS

-650 LYCADKNNAMIHVF
+650 LYCADKDNAIIQVF
-664 SNDGVFLRSFGSDE
+664 SNDGVFLHSFGSDG
-678 KGEKKLALPLGL
+678 KGEKKVKRPWGL
-690 CVSGHYVYVCNCDSD
+690 CVSGLHVYVCNTTYILCN
-705 DISVFTTDGVYVSS
+705 ILVFTTDGMYVTS
-719 FGQPGSN
+719 FGQYGSN
-726 EGDFD
+726 KGDFNL
-731 YPISVCVDQDG
+731 PHSVCVDQDG
-742 FVYVTDKFNIRVQ
+742 FVYVTDHNNSRVQ

>member
-1 MLRLAASALDKV
+1 MLHRV
-13 ANNFIMAEGIVV
+13 ANHFIMAEGIVV

-61 CVLRLALRTG
+61 CVLRLALKTG

-106 TVSTMERAHGKVEVK
+106 TVSTMERAHGTVEVK
-121 CELCSDSGDKAEA
+121 CELCSDSVDKAEA

-144 KDCVKQHKRLK
+144 KNCIEHHKRLK

-179 EGPDSVKCPD
+179 EDPASVKCPD
-189 HVEPLGVYCFTC
+189 HDEPLIIYCFDC
-201 DMLICRDCTMKDH
+201 DMLLCRDCTMKDH

-227 TTKSNLLEKLE
+227 TTKINLLEKLE
-238 PLKTQSSSLSHA
+238 PLKTQSSSLSPA
-250 VEEVRSTK
+250 VEEVRTTK
-258 QELEAQRDTVANTI
+258 QELEAERDTVANTI
-272 KTSFKELRDILDNR
+272 KNSFKELHDILDNR
-286 ERELLGEAGRVVQE
+286 ERELLGEAERLVQE

-336 EVMGMHA
+336 EVMCMHA

-349 ERDTD
+349 EREID
-354 ERCKSGRSLEPVEEV
+354 ERSKSGRSLEPVEEV
-369 DVGVE
+369 DIGVE

-388 ANIIQLPIDPAMCT
+388 TNIILLPIDPAKCT
-402 VTMEDSTKHEVNKT
+402 VTMENSTKHEVNKT
-416 SHVTLITRLSSNK
+416 SHATLVTRLSSNK

-434 CKVSCSL
+434 YKVSCSL
-441 RSLYK
+441 RSLYS

-452 KVGRTGA
+452 KVGQTGA
-459 GQYSIQCTPTVRG
+459 GQYSIQCTPSVRG

-479 VDGQQVAGSPFPVFV
+479 MDGQQVAGSPFPVFV

-509 NITKPTGITVNSVG
+509 NLTWPTSVTVNSVG
-523 EILVSEENGNII
+523 EILVSEYRINRGSIV

-544 TLVEQ
+544 TLVELN
-549 DRVNTLCEI
+549 RVEDFIKI
-558 AVDGECNIYC
+558 AVDCEDNIYC
-568 IDRNSNR
+568 ISGESNKM
-575 ILRCDQNG
+575 LRCDRNG
-583 GNIQVQEVKHVKKGQ
+583 GNIQVQEFKHVKKGK
-598 RSVAV
+598 RGLVV
-603 VGEEVMVCEKGIKG
+603 VGEEVMVGVRNNRG
-617 TIMVYDKELNYAR
+617 TIMVYGKELNYVR
-630 SIEHRDMGYVWAIS
+630 SIEHRDMGGCFCAIS

-650 LYCADKNNAMIHVF
+650 LYCPDWINDMIKVF
-664 SNDGVFLRSFGSDE
+664 SNDGVFLRSFGCDG
-678 KGEKKLALPLGL
+678 KGEKKVNSPWGL
-690 CVSGHYVYVCNCDSD
+690 CVSGHYVYVCSQGSNS
-705 DISVFTTDGVYVSS
+705 ISVCTTDGVYVTS
-719 FGQPGSN
+719 FGQNGSN
-726 EGDFD
+726 EGDFNF
-731 YPISVCVDQDG
+731 PNSVCVDQDG
-742 FVYVTDKFNIRVQ
+742 FVYVTDYNNSRVQ

>member
-1 MLRLAASALDKV
+1 
-13 ANNFIMAEGIVV
+13 MAEGIVV

-38 CGICQEHYTEPKVLP
+38 CGICQEHYTEPKALP

-121 CELCSDSGDKAEA
+121 CELCSDSGYKAEA

-144 KDCVKQHKRLK
+144 KDCIKQHKRLK
-155 PFLTHEVAS
+155 IYLTHEVAS

-179 EGPDSVKCPD
+179 EPPTETCPNHD
-189 HVEPLGVYCFTC
+189 EPLIIYCFDC
-201 DMLICRDCTMKDH
+201 ESLICHHCTVKDH
-214 RDHNFEFCKKAAA
+214 RDHDFEFCKIAS
-227 TTKSNLLEKLE
+227 TKTKQNLLENLS
-238 PLKTQSSSLSHA
+238 PLKIQRESLA
-250 VEEVRSTK
+250 KAIDNIQTTK
-258 QELEAQRDTVANTI
+258 QELKAQGSSVTSSI
-272 KTSFKELRDILDNR
+272 QTSFKELREILDMR
-286 ERELLGEAGRVVQE
+286 EQELLGEAAAIVKQ

-336 EVMGMHA
+336 EVMSTHA

-349 ERDTD
+349 ER
-354 ERCKSGRSLEPVEEV
+354 EIKEHGKSDRSLEPVKDV
-369 DVGVE
+369 DIVVE

-388 ANIIQLPIDPAMCT
+388 ANIIQLPIDPAKCT
-402 VTMEDSTKHEVNKT
+402 VTMEDSTKYEVNKT
-416 SHVTLITRLSSNK
+416 SHATLVTRLSSNK

-441 RSLYK
+441 RSLYN

-452 KVGRTGA
+452 KVGQTGA

-472 RHELTVS
+472 RHELIVS

-509 NITKPTGITVNSVG
+509 NLATPTGITVNSVG
-523 EILVSEENGNII
+523 EILVSEERGSII
-535 KFDTEGNRR
+535 KFDAEGNRR
-544 TLVEQ
+544 MLVEQ
-549 DRVNTLCEI
+549 DRVTLRKI
-558 AVDGECNIYC
+558 AVDGEDNIYC
-568 IDRNSNR
+568 IKESSNK
-575 ILRCDQNG
+575 ILRCDRNG
-583 GNIQVQEVKHVKKGQ
+583 GNIQVQEVKHVKEGQ
-598 RSVAV
+598 RGLAV
-603 VGEEVMVCEKGIKG
+603 VGEEVIVCVKDNRGS
-617 TIMVYDKELNYAR
+617 IMVYDKELNYMR
-630 SIEHRDMGYVWAIS
+630 RIEHRDMGYFWAIS

-650 LYCADKNNAMIHVF
+650 LYCADDNNSMIQVF
-664 SNDGVFLRSFGSDE
+664 SNDGVFLRSFGCDG
-678 KGEKKLALPLGL
+678 KGEKKVKSPWGL
-690 CVSGHYVYVCNCDSD
+690 CVSGHYVYLCNYGSCN
-705 DISVFTTDGVYVSS
+705 ISVFTADGVYVTS
-719 FGQPGSN
+719 FGQGGSN
-726 EGDFD
+726 EGDFNW
-731 YPISVCVDQDG
+731 PLSVCVDQDG
-742 FVYVTDKFNIRVQ
+742 FVYVTDYSNNRVQ